1 MAETF
6 CFYIPGHNI
15 LELHILLL
23 QVRLATSKT
32 KFDIWYHKIGIRI
45 ASRVA
50 ERCKTYDLRKI
61 GNVGKILSLVGDIA
75 QFPVSFSEIKPWQ

>member
-23 QVRLATSKT
+23 QVRLTTSKT

-50 ERCKTYDLRKI
+50 ERFKTYDLRKI
-61 GNVGKILSLVGDIA
+61 GNVGKILSLG
-75 QFPVSFSEIKPWQ
+75 PVLSPVPSLLFRN